1 MLFKLDN
8 DTTTFG
14 RAQRFYFK
22 KQNNFSSDFIFKQIV
37 NTCVKSYHFAYYKF
51 STNDR
56 SGKGNIVAT
65 ENEQDKVWGV
75 IFDINDIEIPQLD
88 IAEGGYHRIQ
98 ITCYDAAG
106 QTYPSQTYIANE
118 NRINNNIQAFDWY
131 KQFVIRG

>member
-88 IAEGGYHRIQ
+88 IAEGGYYRIQ
-98 ITCYDAAG
+98 ITCHDATG
-106 QTYPSQTYIANE
+106 QTYPSQT
-118 NRINNNIQAFDWY
+118 
-131 KQFVIRG
+131 KTG